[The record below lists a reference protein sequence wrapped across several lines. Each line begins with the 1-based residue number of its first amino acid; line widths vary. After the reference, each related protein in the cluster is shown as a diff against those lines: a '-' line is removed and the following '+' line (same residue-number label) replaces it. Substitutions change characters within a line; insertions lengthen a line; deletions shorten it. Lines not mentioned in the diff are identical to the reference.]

1 MGPPLTGS
9 ASLFLKLQ
17 YFDFLYL
24 LYNLFYNKSKTSQ
37 QQIEVMEFEHLQNPV
52 PDQFLAVRYKTAN
65 TDFNRSRI
73 NIVSDIA
80 IFVLKRDVKLQ
91 LTNVAIRQRSRT
103 APSIPHTARHL
114 VGSIAKWRQ
123 RDIDTMSETDDDA
136 LPMNTTLFWRRPD
149 VMVFT
154 GTTGLAWSSRTDR
167 VSRGERQRQSTDP
180 DRDLGRRRRR
190 RSWEGNWGKEH
201 EEREQGR
208 TWGAI
213 WNIVT
218 LTSNL
223 IRSTSRPN
231 VHVHKNLRI
240 NSLLSWAFYIRPRIA
255 LPIAAVYFTRVFVF
269 FSVHRF
275 FNVAEPIFA
284 KLYHMTR
291 NVLKL
296 SYGVFIRTTP
306 KIRGAKTPIFA
317 NL

>member
-91 LTNVAIRQRSRT
+91 LTNVAIRQRSCT

-167 VSRGERQRQSTDP
+167 VSRGERQRQIQTETWED
-180 DRDLGRRRRR
+180 DDDDAAGRGTGERNTKKESR
-190 RSWEGNWGKEH
+190 EGH
-201 EEREQGR
+201 EAQFEILWPWLQ
-208 TWGAI
+208 I
-213 WNIVT
+213 
-218 LTSNL
+218 
-223 IRSTSRPN
+223 
-231 VHVHKNLRI
+231 
-240 NSLLSWAFYIRPRIA
+240 
-255 LPIAAVYFTRVFVF
+255 
-269 FSVHRF
+269 
-275 FNVAEPIFA
+275 
-284 KLYHMTR
+284 
-291 NVLKL
+291 
-296 SYGVFIRTTP
+296 SYGPRVGLMYTCI
-306 KIRGAKTPIFA
+306 KTFA
-317 NL
+317 SILCFLELFTFARVSLYR